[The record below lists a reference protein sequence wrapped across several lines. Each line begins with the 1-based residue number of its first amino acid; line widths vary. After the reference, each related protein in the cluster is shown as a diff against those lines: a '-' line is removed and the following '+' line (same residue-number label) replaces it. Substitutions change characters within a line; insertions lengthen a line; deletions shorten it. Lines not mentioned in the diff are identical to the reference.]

1 MWKKIVVL
9 VFALLVSVTLGKAY
23 MDYSMQAQSQSS
35 KYYGVGDVFAET
47 GKSTFNMGGI
57 EWSIIYADLN
67 AGTGVIMS
75 EYLGGN
81 VQPNSVSSTLNSYA
95 NQYNLTRF
103 DDIGEQVINK
113 NKNQVSTLSLMNQSI
128 YDKITNM
135 ESKIGR
141 AHF

>member
-9 VFALLVSVTLGKAY
+9 VFALLVSVTLGKTY

-67 AGTGVIMS
+67 AGPV
-75 EYLGGN
+75 
-81 VQPNSVSSTLNSYA
+81 
-95 NQYNLTRF
+95 
-103 DDIGEQVINK
+103 
-113 NKNQVSTLSLMNQSI
+113 
-128 YDKITNM
+128 
-135 ESKIGR
+135 
-141 AHF
+141 